1 MKEVIV
7 VCEGQTEEVFVNEVL
22 APSLWDGN
30 VFLYPRLIATS
41 RYSKGGSLKGQRV
54 LRFLG
59 NTLRQRQ
66 DTYVTT
72 FFDLYGLPS
81 DFPGRAETV
90 RDMDPVDQAI
100 AVETGFHSAVIN
112 VAECRSDRF
121 LPHIQPHEFEAL
133 LFSDPGKFAHVEP
146 AWRTYVG
153 QLEAARMS
161 APSPEHI
168 NDGSETHPSARL
180 RNLLR
185 PRYGKVRHGRAV
197 SARIGVSRM
206 RAVCG
211 HFDRWVARMEALP
224 PLRSGSPA

>member
-81 DFPGRAETV
+81 DFPDGAETV
-90 RDMDPVDQAI
+90 RDMGPCGSGHRRRNGVSFGSHQ
-100 AVETGFHSAVIN
+100 
-112 VAECRSDRF
+112 CR
-121 LPHIQPHEFEAL
+121 
-133 LFSDPGKFAHVEP
+133 
-146 AWRTYVG
+146 
-153 QLEAARMS
+153 RMS
-161 APSPEHI
+161 
-168 NDGSETHPSARL
+168 
-180 RNLLR
+180 LR
-185 PRYGKVRHGRAV
+185 P
-197 SARIGVSRM
+197 I
-206 RAVCG
+206 
-211 HFDRWVARMEALP
+211 
-224 PLRSGSPA
+224 PASHSTP